1 MKVLIVCEDPT
12 HDRYVVEPVVARL
25 LTDLGAKARTEVL
38 ADPHLRGVDDLLDNF
53 LRIVADNPMIDLF
66 VVVIDRDGNRRNNVE
81 RLDNAVL
88 QLNKNASP
96 GKLVGCCAIE
106 EVEAWLL
113 ALHRDA
119 LPNPWP
125 VVRQDCDVK
134 ERHALPFLRQRGN
147 GGPGRVAR
155 KPCGNSGEAG
165 AVCSS
170 CATRSL
176 CCAGTSRCRCRGCA
190 EHRLSPLT

>member
-25 LTDLGAKARTEVL
+25 LADLGAKARTEVL
-38 ADPHLRGVDDLLDNF
+38 ADPHLRGVDDLLAQ
-53 LRIVADNPMIDLF
+53 LPSIIADNPMIDLF

-81 RLDNAVL
+81 RLENAVA
-88 QLNKNASP
+88 QLNKDASR

-119 LPNPWP
+119 LPTAWP
-125 VVRQDCDVK
+125 IVRRDCDVK
-134 ERHALPFLRQRGN
+134 ERHALPFLRQRGC
-147 GGPGRVAR
+147 GGPGQGR
-155 KPCGNSGEAG
+155 KEAMRELG
-165 AVCSS
+165 RGWRGLQQVCDEIT
-170 CATRSL
+170 ALRRQIETSL
-176 CCAGTSRCRCRGCA
+176 QGPR
-190 EHRLSPLT
+190 

>member
-38 ADPHLRGVDDLLDNF
+38 ADPHLRGVDDLLAQ
-53 LRIVADNPMIDLF
+53 LPSIVADNPMIDLF

-147 GGPGRVAR
+147 GGPGQGR
-155 KPCGNSGEAG
+155 KEAMRELG
-165 AVCSS
+165 RGWRGLQQLCDEIAVL
-170 CATRSL
+170 RGQIEMSL
-176 CCAGTSRCRCRGCA
+176 QGLR
-190 EHRLSPLT
+190 